1 MSHLK
6 NCLRSQGV
14 QRSIARRLMKMTA
27 KLLHHKLDS
36 LIPNWPDWD
45 GGFDGASWNPLE
57 ERARSFCANS
67 PSLVS
72 IQSLTGNSNVLPLM
86 SLTEI

>member
-1 MSHLK
+1 
-6 NCLRSQGV
+6 
-14 QRSIARRLMKMTA
+14 MTA
-27 KLLHHKLDS
+27 KQVCHKIDS

-45 GGFDGASWNPLE
+45 GGFAGASWNPLE
-57 ERARSFCANS
+57 ERARFFCVKS

-72 IQSLTGNSNVLPLM
+72 IQSLTGNPNVLPFM